1 LAHHAARVD
10 PSAGSD
16 AAGVAQGHSHQASAS
31 TERQQAAG
39 DQSSLAAG
47 GLFANPDGNKHGD
60 HEAAEIKS
68 KVSADVVEKRC
79 TTTYT
84 GKNALIAYDGERK
97 CDCAKKAKAA
107 EEAAKRAAVD
117 EVVTQTSV
125 WQAPEG
131 ACPACLARSLGSVE
145 GEICPAVPAV
155 GGGMPADDLE
165 QAVIDA
171 LVTIDSGE
179 VDRSRE
185 DSPWQSRL
193 QIAGLTLAAAGVAV
207 IPLVWK
213 RRRDE
218 EQAIDEAWRR
228 DGDWLGGCFHV
239 EALAR

>member
-1 LAHHAARVD
+1 
-10 PSAGSD
+10 
-16 AAGVAQGHSHQASAS
+16 
-31 TERQQAAG
+31 
-39 DQSSLAAG
+39 
-47 GLFANPDGNKHGD
+47 
-60 HEAAEIKS
+60 
-68 KVSADVVEKRC
+68 
-79 TTTYT
+79 
-84 GKNALIAYDGERK
+84 
-97 CDCAKKAKAA
+97 
-107 EEAAKRAAVD
+107 
-117 EVVTQTSV
+117 
-125 WQAPEG
+125 
-131 ACPACLARSLGSVE
+131 
-145 GEICPAVPAV
+145 
-155 GGGMPADDLE
+155 MPADDLE